1 MSGTKKEYTLLAK
14 TMSILMPI
22 CLILAGVG
30 GFRYYKSKEMKIKR
44 QPPKKQAVMVETV
57 EMQPGT
63 YQSTVHA
70 MGTVKPDQQIVIKSK
85 VAGEVVSISSDFV
98 LGGLM
103 KKGNILLEIEDLD
116 YQIEVKKAASELEKA
131 VSDFEIE
138 LGSQKIAKEEL
149 NLIKQAGL
157 GEIKET
163 DLALRKPQLI
173 QAKADVDRARAD
185 LESAKLNLSRTKVV
199 LPFNALILE
208 KNVSIGS
215 LVTAQDTL
223 ATLVDVDL
231 FQVEAQ
237 VPPDKLD
244 AIKTGEVSGSKVVVH
259 SRFSN
264 QEWPGRVARFTG
276 RVAPNSRMAGVII
289 LVDDPLGLNRKE
301 RGGPLLLDDH
311 VEVKIMSRMLENV
324 FSLPRTYLRDND
336 TVWIYNN
343 GRLEIRQVDFAWKE
357 DGVVFVRSG
366 IRAGDRLI
374 VSDLPAPIEGMA
386 LQTTSGS
393 RS

>member
-1 MSGTKKEYTLLAK
+1 
-14 TMSILMPI
+14 MPI

-30 GFRYYKSKEMKIKR
+30 GFRYYKSKETKIKR

-103 KKGNILLEIEDLD
+103 KKGDILLTIEDLD

-215 LVTAQDTL
+215 LVTAQDML

-264 QEWPGRVARFTG
+264 QEWPGRVVRFTG

-311 VEVKIMSRMLENV
+311 VEVKIMSRVLENV

-374 VSDLPAPIEGMA
+374 VSALPTPIEGMA
-386 LQTTSGS
+386 LQTASGS